1 MVYQPQTASLQ
12 ITTEVAFDATAGL
25 DLGAAEPVAT
35 VSPVAAN
42 DAAVS
47 SLDGAGAGFSPI
59 DVYGESD
66 PNAVTL
72 PVAGPPVLVGPLFD
86 NVPAPGV
93 EEASSDTT
101 AARPRGWLGRLVD
114 KIVAPFAPQPQGAA
128 PETIFDG
135 DAATSPTEG
144 TIDPAGDPDGVSED
158 LLTGADE
165 LVSGWQDQG
174 VELIPELDLVCDGTE
189 PEGGRSPVDTSPPHR
204 DLSAGSANTNSRSRP
219 ADDEGPALS
228 RLPVATE
235 PAAPLTP
242 AAIPYTY
249 YYGPG
254 QIEVASEPLITP
266 VTVTTVGLEPGPV
279 VGLAIDLT
287 QDDGTP
293 LATPSPVQGIASGTK
308 AEQDAPVAKKSIT
321 PQTAVAEAVAA
332 EDAPAPPESAEP
344 PAAGENLLA
353 GAEDPV
359 DPHAGHHHGVFAG
372 ETTDTA
378 LQGAPV
384 SLQDK
389 AASGTFTSTGRAAV
403 IQTRPMSM
411 GDTASQPAVARM
423 EPPPHIA
430 STDRSIPSRDSLTL
444 DPAQGHPGRDGDEQ
458 RDGDGQDDQTD
469 IAGRPFLLGASAFL
483 QPGGTP
489 HGIAIGA
496 QSIQPGFVFIPAGAV
511 TGSAGTRANTAA
523 ATQRDQVEVGRGLA
537 HVAATVAHKTDN
549 PSGDR
554 DRQGEHPEQAGIIA
568 AFNAA
573 GPMRRP
579 QRSSLTRPNPQSSV
593 PSSDVFVTGLG

>member
-72 PVAGPPVLVGPLFD
+72 SVASTPVLVGPLFD

-135 DAATSPTEG
+135 DTATSLTEG
-144 TIDPAGDPDGVSED
+144 VTDPAGNAVNASED

-384 SLQDK
+384 SLQDEHNIVTPAPTRGQ
-389 AASGTFTSTGRAAV
+389 AA
-403 IQTRPMSM
+403 IQTSIVFT
-411 GDTASQPAVARM
+411 GDDASQPGVTTPESTHAAVSD
-423 EPPPHIA
+423 H
-430 STDRSIPSRDSLTL
+430 SIPSGRASTLVLT
-444 DPAQGHPGRDGDEQ
+444 QGHQGSDGDEQ

-469 IAGRPFLLGASAFL
+469 TAGRPFLFGASAFL